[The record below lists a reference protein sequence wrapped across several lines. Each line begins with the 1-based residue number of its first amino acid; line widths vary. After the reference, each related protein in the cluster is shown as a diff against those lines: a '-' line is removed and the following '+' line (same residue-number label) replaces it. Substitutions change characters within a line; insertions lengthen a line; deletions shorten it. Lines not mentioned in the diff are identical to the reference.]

1 MNPEKVLDA
10 LYDLWIKEHNEQI
23 EIKVKKKATTSGEG
37 T

>member
-23 EIKVKKKATTSGEG
+23 EIEVKKKATTSEAN